1 MLWRRQLEFIFRD
14 ADSLT
19 SILSPR
25 ERRTTKSPG
34 EGQIFRPTRDV
45 DLESQARELLR
56 ALDAN
61 ELARKIRVEWNPRMK
76 SAAGRAD
83 FRVKLVSLNPL
94 LISNGD
100 NIERKMWRD

>member
-45 DLESQARELLR
+45 DLNHKHANYCAHSALTNLRE
-56 ALDAN
+56 
-61 ELARKIRVEWNPRMK
+61 KSEWNGIRDSK
-76 SAAGRAD
+76 
-83 FRVKLVSLNPL
+83 VL
-94 LISNGD
+94 LAEPIFAKN
-100 NIERKMWRD
+100 